1 MTEADLP
8 KSEEVAEEDFGLKQ
22 SRELAATMDHWLVLF
37 DAELLHAGLPPSQRP
52 LQALLMLFREGAVEV
67 RSGDDPIEGMERP
80 TEHLE
85 KLWFRI
91 LYDAVEYW
99 YRERY
104 GAHAMSAGGT
114 APLTGAVMIHGA
126 PFVLSVPANRS
137 KVETVGETCWMYFE
151 ESLGEGEDA
160 TSWIVNGPDLSKL
173 DETTRSGVAA
183 EAAHAANVLRCVEF
197 RRMTFNSEGDHEVRK
212 LVQSTL
218 TYLGQAAERMASFR
232 SPQIGPAWFDL
243 QMANEA
249 ALKAVIR
256 VRSGTQPKIHPLSD
270 LLERA
275 GKHGVSFD
283 ASRVCGW
290 PSFNEISDWRYGQG
304 NPRGIAD
311 LYSAYRLTL
320 DIVEASMKQITP
332 GMKPGFGVLIKY
344 APWKTKDATGR
355 FRE

>member
-8 KSEEVAEEDFGLKQ
+8 KPMETAEEDFGLKQ
-22 SRELAATMDHWLVLF
+22 SRELSTTMDHWLVLF
-37 DAELLHAGLPPSQRP
+37 DADLLDQGVPPSQRP
-52 LQALLMLFREGAVEV
+52 LRALLMLFREGAVEV
-67 RSGDDPIEGMERP
+67 RAGEDLIAGMESP
-80 TEHLE
+80 VEHTE

-91 LYDAVEYW
+91 LFDAVEYW
-99 YRERY
+99 YINRY
-104 GAHAMSAGGT
+104 GSHAMEAGGT
-114 APLTGAVMIHGA
+114 APLIGAVMIHGA

-137 KVETVGETCWMYFE
+137 KVETVGETCWMYFD
-151 ESLGEGEDA
+151 ESLGDGEDA

-173 DETTRSGVAA
+173 DETTRFGVAA
-183 EAAHAANVLRCVEF
+183 EVAHAANVLRCIEF
-197 RRMTFNSEGDHEVRK
+197 RRVTFNSNGDHEVQK
-212 LVQSTL
+212 LIQSTL
-218 TYLGQAAERMASFR
+218 TYLGQAAERIASFR
-232 SPQIGPAWFDL
+232 SPEIGPAWFDL

-256 VRSGTQPKIHPLSD
+256 VGSGKQPKIHPLGD

-283 ASRVCGW
+283 VSRVAGW

-304 NPRGIAD
+304 NPQGMTD

-320 DIVEASMKQITP
+320 DIVEASMRQITP
-332 GMKPGFGVLIKY
+332 GMKPGFGILIKY

-355 FRE
+355 FRD